1 MPACGTLAVAPD
13 YFIPMF
19 GKSVQALQAK
29 GITVILTFLN
39 NHDAAGW
46 SEFKTEADAQAFA
59 EQLNYVVET
68 YGFDGIDI
76 DDEYSNGVAQDGT
89 LAMVTQMM
97 RALMPSKI
105 ISKALWADTQN
116 FGPTYKGVG
125 LAQTLTYGWYMGYG
139 GEPSVSLPD
148 YAGFGMTTAALG
160 MGGRLCGSN
169 NSINGTPE
177 FAYGLTDWWELGL
190 YLPFAIKDEKFYSN
204 AFKLRTLFVS
214 PHADQRDFFYGVN
227 FEFSNET
234 PPFAQTRFAME
245 IRPIIGIR
253 NSEYEF
259 IVNPI
264 VDVGFGKYGEQ
275 HFAPAARVAR
285 KFDQDLYAGFEY
297 YSDFGQIGR
306 FGRFSDQEHTLFAV
320 TDFKLGVIDVN
331 FGVGY
336 GLTPVSDRWV
346 IKTILGYA
354 FPVPSSN
361 ASGGD
366 RALTGLVN
374 PMSHAQARILQP

>member
-1 MPACGTLAVAPD
+1 MKNVLFRYKAGFTLAL
-13 YFIPMF
+13 ITI
-19 GKSVQALQAK
+19 GLQVEPAK
-29 GITVILTFLN
+29 ATDEIQVYNAGI
-39 NHDAAGW
+39 AAVGQ
-46 SEFKTEADAQAFA
+46 FTIQ
-59 EQLNYVVET
+59 QHLNY
-68 YGFDGIDI
+68 IPL
-76 DDEYSNGVAQDGT
+76 GVKDPPFPG
-89 LAMVTQMM
+89 
-97 RALMPSKI
+97 
-105 ISKALWADTQN
+105 
-116 FGPTYKGVG
+116 G
-125 LAQTLTYGWYMGYG
+125 LI
-139 GEPSVSLPD
+139 
-148 YAGFGMTTAALG
+148 
-160 MGGRLCGSN
+160 SN

-204 AFKLRTLFVS
+204 GFKLRTLFVT

-306 FGRFSDQEHTLFAV
+306 FGKFSDQEHTLFAV

-354 FPVPSSN
+354 FPVPGSN

-374 PMSHAQARILQP
+374 PMPHAQARILQP